1 MGEQKTGQG
10 KSSSSGAQRA
20 RGNSTKAIALALA
33 GSALALGN
41 SCFAADMQ
49 SGIKKYQAKQYQA
62 ALNDFKEV
70 VKANPSDALCH
81 YYMALCN
88 QCLARIGEAKL
99 EYKKVTEIGPP
110 NLKAQAQSGLSQ
122 LEKVS
127 VRTGGNSGSAST
139 TATTDSTG
147 GAAGAAGGNSPVA
160 TSGANGAGTY
170 NPSMVKGGKDP
181 SKDLAEAKKSLPAIK
196 QVIMFYSDSSPG
208 SAAMQ
213 DTWDEAKVKYKTIE
227 FTRLNVADNSNAE
240 MVAKYGVNAYPTT
253 VMIDQQ
259 GKAVLNQPGPMI
271 GEAFNSTL
279 DGFLKKK

>member
-1 MGEQKTGQG
+1 MGEQKTGQVR
-10 KSSSSGAQRA
+10 KSTARA
-20 RGNSTKAIALALA
+20 ISLALLSCA
-33 GSALALGN
+33 FALGN
-41 SCFAADMQ
+41 SCLAADMQ

-127 VRTGGNSGSAST
+127 VRTGGNTGSSSTAS
-139 TATTDSTG
+139 ATDSTAS
-147 GAAGAAGGNSPVA
+147 GAAGSATGNSPVA

-170 NPSMVKGGKDP
+170 SPAMAKGGKDP
-181 SKDLAEAKKSLPAIK
+181 AKDLAEAKKSLPAIK

-227 FTRLNVADNSNAE
+227 FTRLNVADNSNSE
-240 MVAKYGVNAYPTT
+240 MVAKYGISAYPTT

-279 DGFLKKK
+279 DSLLKKK

>member
-1 MGEQKTGQG
+1 MGEQKSGQG
-10 KSSSSGAQRA
+10 SKSPI
-20 RGNSTKAIALALA
+20 KAISLALLC
-33 GSALALGN
+33 SAFTLGN

-88 QCLARIGEAKL
+88 QCLARIGEAKA

-122 LEKVS
+122 LERVS
-127 VRTGGNSGSAST
+127 VRTGGNTAAAST
-139 TATTDSTG
+139 TGTTDSASG
-147 GAAGAAGGNSPVA
+147 GAAGSATGNSPVA
-160 TSGANGAGTY
+160 TSGTNGAGTY
-170 NPSMVKGGKDP
+170 SPNMAKGGKDP
-181 SKDLAEAKKSLPAIK
+181 GKDPGKDLAEAKKSLPAIK
-196 QVIMFYSDSSPG
+196 QIIMFYSDSSPG

-240 MVAKYGVNAYPTT
+240 MVAKYSVNAYPTT

-259 GKAVLNQPGPMI
+259 GKAVLNQAGPMI
-271 GEAFNSTL
+271 GEAFSSTI
-279 DGFLKKK
+279 DGLLKKK

>member
-1 MGEQKTGQG
+1 MGEQKTGQVR
-10 KSSSSGAQRA
+10 KSTARA
-20 RGNSTKAIALALA
+20 ISLALLSCA
-33 GSALALGN
+33 FVLGN
-41 SCFAADMQ
+41 SCLAADMQ

-99 EYKKVTEIGPP
+99 EYKKVTEIGPA

-122 LEKVS
+122 LERVS
-127 VRTGGNSGSAST
+127 VRTGGNTGSPAAAS
-139 TATTDSTG
+139 ATDSTAS
-147 GAAGAAGGNSPVA
+147 GAAGSATGNSPVA
-160 TSGANGAGTY
+160 TSGTNGAGTY
-170 NPSMVKGGKDP
+170 SPAMAKGGKDP
-181 SKDLAEAKKSLPAIK
+181 GKDLADAKKSLPAIK
-196 QVIMFYSDSSPG
+196 QIIMFYSDSSPG
-208 SAAMQ
+208 SASMQ

-240 MVAKYGVNAYPTT
+240 MVAKYSVNAYPTT

-259 GKAVLNQPGPMI
+259 GKAVLKQAGPMM
-271 GEAFNSTL
+271 GGAFSSTI
-279 DGFLKKK
+279 DGLLKRN